1 MICSFAAPDL
11 QAYGNQLMAQLASV
25 VPNAPFEWKLVFI
38 RGVLP
43 NAMNARGGYL
53 FPTQGLLEQFDTEAE
68 LEFVVAH
75 EIAHQMKGPVAAAET
90 RQRMAEVLITVAEV
104 ATEVTTGIGGV
115 TSSARNLGAQAA
127 LAHFDRAQEI
137 EADRIALEI
146 VAAAGYDPRL
156 ALSTLERGKAG

>member
-1 MICSFAAPDL
+1 
-11 QAYGNQLMAQLASV
+11 
-25 VPNAPFEWKLVFI
+25 
-38 RGVLP
+38 
-43 NAMNARGGYL
+43 
-53 FPTQGLLEQFDTEAE
+53 
-68 LEFVVAH
+68 
-75 EIAHQMKGPVAAAET
+75 MKGPVAAAET

-104 ATEVTTGIGGV
+104 AREVTTGIGGV

-156 ALSTLERGKAG
+156 ALSTLERGKAVKAKYGSGPTFAASHPDAEAREEKIREWLEAHDGQDYSKALVTTQEFFAIRSRYRTNP